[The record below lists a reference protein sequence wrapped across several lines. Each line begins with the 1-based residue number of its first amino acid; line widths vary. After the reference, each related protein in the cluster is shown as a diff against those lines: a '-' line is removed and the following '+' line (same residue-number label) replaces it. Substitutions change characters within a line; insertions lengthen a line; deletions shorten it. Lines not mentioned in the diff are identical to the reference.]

1 MMAPLY
7 IDGVPASRSTTM
19 RMSASIQKALND
31 QINKEFGA
39 SYLYLS
45 MAAYFAE
52 KSRNGFARWMRMQ
65 AMEEA
70 KHAMRIIDFVEDR
83 GGRVV
88 LEAIDRPPPDFP
100 SSLAVFELARD
111 HEKKVSAGIFQL
123 YEQAAAEK
131 DWATQ
136 AMLQWFITEQVEEEK
151 TSTEIVDTLKQIGD
165 NASGLFI
172 FDRELGKREPGD

>member
-1 MMAPLY
+1 
-7 IDGVPASRSTTM
+7 M
-19 RMSASIQKALND
+19 RMSASMQKALND

-52 KSRNGFARWMRMQ
+52 KSRSGFASWMRMQ

-70 KHAMRIIDFVEDR
+70 KHAMRMIDFVEDR
-83 GGRVV
+83 GGRVI

-100 SSLAVFELARD
+100 SALAVFELARD
-111 HEKKVSAGIFQL
+111 HEQKVSAGIFQL

-136 AMLQWFITEQVEEEK
+136 AMLQWFVTEQVEEEK

-172 FDRELGKREPGD
+172 FDRELGKRESSD